1 MKSFPILIDC
11 DPGAD
16 DTFALLWALT
26 LHSKD
31 NNPLQIKAITTSGGN
46 VSADKTYLNAHRMCQ
61 FVKVNNIPIG
71 KDLRPITSK
80 GDASHIHGNDGIGN
94 LSRLL
99 PDATKSINFPVTPL
113 DSMAL
118 LIQTIKENPGLI
130 ILATGPMTNF
140 AAAEQQEPGIL
151 NQCRSIIAMGGV
163 SKIWGNVTPVAEF
176 NIRYDAPAAQYVST
190 HCENL
195 VMIPLDVT
203 TSFVYS
209 PLETEHILWQIN
221 HSEKAEFLRQLTVF
235 TIGTNKM
242 FRETAYKDGFFVHD
256 AHTVGFL
263 MYPHLYKGS
272 LVDLNVETVGEY
284 TRGQTVIDRRNHSRT
299 GFHKT
304 MWITDVDKMW
314 FLEAMIE
321 DLKQFD
327 FSE

>member
-163 SKIWGNVTPVAEF
+163 SKI
-176 NIRYDAPAAQYVST
+176 
-190 HCENL
+190 
-195 VMIPLDVT
+195 
-203 TSFVYS
+203 
-209 PLETEHILWQIN
+209 
-221 HSEKAEFLRQLTVF
+221 
-235 TIGTNKM
+235 
-242 FRETAYKDGFFVHD
+242 
-256 AHTVGFL
+256 
-263 MYPHLYKGS
+263 
-272 LVDLNVETVGEY
+272 
-284 TRGQTVIDRRNHSRT
+284 
-299 GFHKT
+299 
-304 MWITDVDKMW
+304 
-314 FLEAMIE
+314 
-321 DLKQFD
+321 
-327 FSE
+327 